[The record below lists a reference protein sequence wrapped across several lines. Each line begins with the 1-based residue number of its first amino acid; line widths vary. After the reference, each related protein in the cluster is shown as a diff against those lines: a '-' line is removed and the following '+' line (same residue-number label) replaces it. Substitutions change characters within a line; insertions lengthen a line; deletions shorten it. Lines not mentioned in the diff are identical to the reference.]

1 MPSVLGEG
9 SGLRVGTPVAQED
22 VMAFPHYYSAHAEAV
37 LFNGVVISSGGVP
50 SLRTAPPP
58 EFGGPGDQWSPETLV
73 VAAIA
78 DCIIMTFQSI
88 ATAKRFAY
96 KGLACDVQGK
106 LDRQSRVTSFTEF
119 NVRVRLSL
127 PAGAASEQDA
137 RALVERAKEH
147 CLLTNSLKGL
157 VHLETTVHTYET
169 EPVPV
174 AKAS

>member
-1 MPSVLGEG
+1 
-9 SGLRVGTPVAQED
+9 
-22 VMAFPHYYSAHAEAV
+22 MAFPHYYSARARV
-37 LFNGVVISSGGVP
+37 SQTNGVVISSGGVP

-88 ATAKRFAY
+88 ANAKRFVY
-96 KGLACDVQGK
+96 TDLVCDVQGK

-119 NVRVRLSL
+119 SIRVRLNL
-127 PAGAASEQDA
+127 PVGAQSEQDA
-137 RALVERAKEH
+137 RGLVEKAKEH

-157 VHLETTVHTYET
+157 VHLETMIHTDET

-174 AKAS
+174 PKAS